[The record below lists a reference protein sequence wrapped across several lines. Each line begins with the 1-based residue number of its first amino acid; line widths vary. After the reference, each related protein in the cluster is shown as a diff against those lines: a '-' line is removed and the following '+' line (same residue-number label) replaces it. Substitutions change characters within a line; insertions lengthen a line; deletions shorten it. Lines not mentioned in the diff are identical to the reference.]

1 MDVRKVGV
9 LGGGQL
15 GRMIAEAGHRLGI
28 AVAILDPQGAESP
41 AGQVVTPG
49 LSVKGSFK
57 EEQKIREL
65 SKLCDLL
72 TVEIEHVDCEAL
84 QKLVDSGTKVL
95 PPPST
100 IKIIQDK
107 FLQKEHLV
115 AAGVPVPPYR
125 AVVSKEDIKSCAADW
140 GYPLMLKARK
150 DAYDGRGN
158 FAIKDASQ
166 IDEAWKTLGGAN
178 LYLEGWCAFEKE
190 LAVMVARNEL
200 GELVAYPVVETV
212 QENNI
217 CHRVLCPA
225 LVPEE
230 IRKRTIEV
238 AKKAIAALPG
248 AGIFG
253 VELFYA
259 PGEKNSVLLNEIAPR
274 PHNSGHYTMEACGTD
289 QFEMH
294 LRSVL
299 GLPMVGYELKVPC
312 CLMQNVLGQDSLE
325 KTLSQ
330 TKKAMGIAPVGIHW
344 YNKPGEM
351 KAGRKVGHW
360 TLCAANLHLL
370 ASQLREI
377 WGDDSDLHPAHDEES
392 MLPLPKNQPL
402 VGIIMGSDSDLPAME
417 PAAKMLQHFKVPFEL
432 SIVSA
437 HRTPDRMFEYAR
449 TARERGL
456 RVLIAGA
463 GGAAHLP
470 GMVAALTPLPV
481 VGVPVKTSALS
492 GVDSLHS
499 IVQMPKGV
507 PVATVAIGNAA
518 NAGLLAVRILG
529 GGASDN
535 ALLSELEMYAEQ
547 QRQEVMQKVQ
557 KMEASGYQ
565 AYMGE
570 MAQQSTTVM

>member
-1 MDVRKVGV
+1 MDTRKVGV

-28 AVAILDPQGAESP
+28 AVAILDPQGPLSP

-49 LSVKGSFK
+49 LSCTGSFK
-57 EEQKIREL
+57 EEAKIREL
-65 SKLCDLL
+65 AKLCDLL
-72 TVEIEHVDCEAL
+72 TVEIEHVDCDAL
-84 QKLVDSGTKVL
+84 QKLVDSGVKVL

-100 IKIIQDK
+100 IAIIQDK
-107 FLQKEHLV
+107 FLQKQHLV
-115 AAGVPVPPYR
+115 AAGVPTPPFR
-125 AVVSKEDIKSCAADW
+125 SVSSTADIKACAADW
-140 GYPLMLKARK
+140 GYPIMLKARK

-158 FAIKDASQ
+158 FAIKEEAQ
-166 IDEAWKTLGGAN
+166 VEEAWKTLGGAN
-178 LYLEGWCAFEKE
+178 LYVECWCPFEKE
-190 LAVMVARNEL
+190 LAVMVARNEK

-225 LVPEE
+225 LVPDEVQQ
-230 IRKRTIEV
+230 RTIEV

-259 PGEKNSVLLNEIAPR
+259 PGDSKNPVLLNEIAPR

-299 GLPMVGYELKVPC
+299 GLPMIGTELKVPC
-312 CLMQNVLGQDSLE
+312 CLMQNVLGADTLE

-330 TKKAMGIAPVGIHW
+330 MKKAMGIAPIGIHW
-344 YNKPGEM
+344 YNKLGEV
-351 KAGRKVGHW
+351 KKGRKMGHW
-360 TLCAANLHLL
+360 TLCASDLHTL

-377 WGDDSDLHPAHDEES
+377 LGAEDE
-392 MLPLPKNQPL
+392 MIPLPQQQPL
-402 VGIIMGSDSDLPAME
+402 VGIIMGSDSDLPTME

-432 SIVSA
+432 TIVSA
-437 HRTPDRMFEYAR
+437 HRTPDRMFQYAR
-449 TARERGL
+449 SARERGL

-470 GMVAALTPLPV
+470 GMVAALTSLPV
-481 VGVPVKTSALS
+481 IGVPVKTSALS

-529 GGASDN
+529 GGASN
-535 ALLSELEMYAEQ
+535 VALLSELELYAQ
-547 QRQEVMQKVQ
+547 QQKEEVMQKVE
-557 KMEASGYQ
+557 KLEASGYQ
-565 AYMGE
+565 EY
-570 MAQQSTTVM
+570 MAQMAQKSTTVM

>member
-1 MDVRKVGV
+1 MDTRKVGV

-41 AGQVVTPG
+41 AGQVVAPG

-57 EEQKIREL
+57 EEQMIREL
-65 SKLCDLL
+65 AKLCDLL
-72 TVEIEHVDCEAL
+72 TVEIEHVDCTAL
-84 QKLVDSGTKVL
+84 QKLVDSGIKVL

-125 AVVSKEDIKSCAADW
+125 SVASKEDIKSCAADW
-140 GYPLMLKARK
+140 GYPVMLKARK

-158 FAIKDASQ
+158 FAIKTESQ

-178 LYLEGWCAFEKE
+178 LYVEGWCAFEKE
-190 LAVMVARNEL
+190 LAVMVARNEQ

-212 QENNI
+212 QKNNV

-225 LVPEE
+225 LVPEAVQQ
-230 IRKRTIEV
+230 RAIEV

-253 VELFYA
+253 VELFYV

-299 GLPMVGYELKVPC
+299 GLPMLGTELKVPC
-312 CLMQNVLGQDSLE
+312 CLMQNVLGADTLE
-325 KTLSQ
+325 NTLSQ
-330 TKKAMGIAPVGIHW
+330 MKRAMSIAPVGIHW
-344 YNKPGEM
+344 YSKLGEV
-351 KAGRKVGHW
+351 KKGRKMGHW
-360 TLCAANLHLL
+360 TLCAADLHTL
-370 ASQLREI
+370 ASQLRQI
-377 WGDDSDLHPAHDEES
+377 WGEADD
-392 MLPLPKNQPL
+392 MIPLPQKQPL
-402 VGIIMGSDSDLPAME
+402 VGIIMGSDSDLPTME

-432 SIVSA
+432 TIVSA

-535 ALLSELEMYAEQ
+535 ALLTELEIYAQ
-547 QRQEVMQKVQ
+547 QQKEEVMQKVERL
-557 KMEASGYQ
+557 EASGYQ
-565 AYMGE
+565 EYMANMG
-570 MAQQSTTVM
+570 QKSTTVM